1 MDHEERR
8 GRVQQLLDDLRM
20 QREVDPNEAL
30 MALIHFVFE
39 LDAELKLVDERLSR
53 LESGAAAKA

>member
-20 QREVDPNEAL
+20 QREVDPNAAL
-30 MALIHFVFE
+30 MELIHLVFE

-53 LESGAAAKA
+53 LESDAAAKA

>member
-30 MALIHFVFE
+30 MELIHFVFE

-53 LESGAAAKA
+53 LESDAAAKP